1 MWWCLV
7 LQLQAMAFESG
18 ASSSLVLAASG
29 RRVAEL
35 EYDLLM
41 LIRPTAAR

>member
-1 MWWCLV
+1 V
-7 LQLQAMAFESG
+7 LGLQAQAFCSG

-35 EYDLLM
+35 EYDALS
-41 LIRPTAAR
+41 LIGPND